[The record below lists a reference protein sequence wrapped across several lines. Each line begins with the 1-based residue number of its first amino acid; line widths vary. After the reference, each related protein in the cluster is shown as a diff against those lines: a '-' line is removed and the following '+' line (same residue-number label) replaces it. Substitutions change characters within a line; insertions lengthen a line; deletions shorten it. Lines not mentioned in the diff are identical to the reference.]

1 MGIFKNKT
9 NSFGRNEPF
18 KPLCNFGRHEGHV
31 VDCTMVFRSSPH
43 PVSPLLP
50 TLNQLCDLMIL
61 CSKSFLHH
69 FRWIPN
75 VAALPTKAGPRIWN
89 TVVALTGL
97 GLLTCPTSQS
107 ILYSSYTNFVSRCFH
122 NTTFFKL
129 TCGDV
134 ALHRGYERRLW
145 GRTAGFEFQL
155 QCSPAARPGHIAQPL

>member
-18 KPLCNFGRHEGHV
+18 KPLCNFGRHEGHL
-31 VDCTMVFRSSPH
+31 VDCTMVFHSSPH

-69 FRWIPN
+69 FHWIPN
-75 VAALPTKAGPRIWN
+75 VAALPTKAAPRIWN

-122 NTTFFKL
+122 HFLQINM
-129 TCGDV
+129 
-134 ALHRGYERRLW
+134 RG
-145 GRTAGFEFQL
+145 
-155 QCSPAARPGHIAQPL
+155 CSIAQRLRASSLGPDSWV